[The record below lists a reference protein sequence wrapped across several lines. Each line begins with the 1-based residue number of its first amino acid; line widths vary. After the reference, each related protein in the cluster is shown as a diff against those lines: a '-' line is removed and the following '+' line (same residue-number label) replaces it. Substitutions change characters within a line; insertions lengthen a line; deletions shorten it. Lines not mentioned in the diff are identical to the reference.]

1 MGKIEVVVLRCDAE
15 QAVAEGPRAIASALM
30 DVVKA
35 PSAKAPS
42 AKAPSAKAPSA
53 GKPASE
59 GLGGMFGLFDGA
71 YDFGLDGA
79 GDAKSFP
86 IPEFDVKG
94 RRWDPVA
101 GLYRWAPSALTTNG
115 ASYSYIASSRSGYT
129 DELHNLDGPE
139 HNYPGVVVDRYGQP
153 YAQRVPYYN
162 ASAARKPRG
171 DNHGRRASSPMGS
184 VQGGGISA
192 PPLGR
197 GEQVIGYTP
206 KGTPIV
212 AQPRQQQ
219 PQALPTRV
227 GRQYPKVVI
236 GPDGR
241 EYVDT
246 LDPDK
251 PQNLRI
257 GRDGQQYIDVSS
269 QQQPQTHAPCAAA
282 VPVVQRRTRDS
293 PLRAARPEPTTKEQD
308 ASRDG
313 VPEGFVV
320 ILNKATGDRYAVP
333 ENVAHKYIEYHQT
346 QQQHEPTDDQELLT
360 TEMEQQRSIILELGH
375 NITKLLGHDC
385 KLLAA
390 AVPHIPLLKKYNIMD
405 CLGEKRGELQRQL
418 NEVIVSLHKETT
430 DVEHQRSL
438 IFDLGHDA
446 NRIFGHDYKL
456 IAAAVP
462 HIPIL
467 RKYKIS
473 QCIGERRLELQ
484 RQLDQVLSHSH
495 FPNGE
500 KIVPMHDVTTDDQQ
514 NLSTDVENQ
523 RSIIFELGHDLTRV
537 FGHDYRL
544 IAAAVPHLPVLKKH
558 NILECSSGEKG
569 VELKRQL
576 DGLFSHRHFPNGD
589 RIVRMHDPRD
599 DEVPDSKTPTKKHP
613 AAPEVAKDRVRQ
625 QQTAYDDTAVDRR
638 WIDEAVDKSTEI
650 DRQWQEE
657 MRKEK
662 EEAERMKR
670 HQEPYSRSTTDRR
683 PTAEQA
689 PQHTAQDHESA
700 DKAAGEYA
708 DIRKA
713 WREERHKVKEERK
726 KRHEERHDRRQ
737 AQKELKKMQDEE
749 ELKKKDGGSRHS
761 SSRTESTLSHWAS
774 TVTSERESRK
784 GQTEAQE
791 GQIETQNEDTRSRV
805 SSSHGW
811 NAGNTGDPTAG
822 NNSWDN
828 SGPPNEIQPP
838 ADNNI
843 AQTNPNPPTDG
854 NNEPQTTQEPLKAPS
869 YHHHTQSIMSS
880 NKSSYS
886 HPRSTTTSRTID
898 PNAAIQP
905 YFDVLH
911 PNDSK
916 ASNSK
921 TNIHQTPIPRT
932 PYVYPPTQAPHL
944 PSAALGD
951 RSHGVRAGKGAEYT
965 HATLRPKYL
974 DTMER
979 PYAVFVFEYRSVEK
993 LGQIL
998 GHRGE
1003 ELRSDMEKVQEEVG
1017 MGVLMNLPKEKLVEE
1032 LLRAKENAARGGG
1045 EAAAP
1050 AAVPE
1055 VAPPEQE
1062 KMRSIKAVETWNT
1075 KQQSYHAAPAV
1086 PAAEPAPAA
1095 APYIKAATHSHHS
1108 NSKKS
1113 ESKSK
1118 KPEDTK
1124 VPTVAGDLEN
1134 AWSTGG
1140 GDVAAEGAGFAQ
1152 VGEGNTGN
1160 TKW

>member
-1 MGKIEVVVLRCDAE
+1 VGKIEVVVLRCDAE

-115 ASYSYIASSRSGYT
+115 ASYSYTASLSSGYT
-129 DELHNLDGPE
+129 DKLHNLDGPE

-162 ASAARKPRG
+162 TSAARKPRG
-171 DNHGRRASSPMGS
+171 DNHGRRASSSMGS

-192 PPLGR
+192 PPLSR

-206 KGTPIV
+206 NGTPIV

-269 QQQPQTHAPCAAA
+269 QQQPQTHVSRAAA
-282 VPVVQRRTRDS
+282 VPAVQRQIHAS
-293 PLRAARPEPTTKEQD
+293 PRGVARPEPTMKEHH
-308 ASRDG
+308 ASADD

-320 ILNKATGDRYAVP
+320 IVNKVTGERYAVP
-333 ENVAHKYIEYHQT
+333 EDVAHKYIEYHQT
-346 QQQHEPTDDQELLT
+346 QRPLEPIDDQEPLST
-360 TEMEQQRSIILELGH
+360 DMKQQRSIIFELGH
-375 NITKLLGHDC
+375 RITKLFGHDC

-390 AVPHIPLLKKYNIMD
+390 AVPHLPLLRKYNIMD

-418 NEVIVSLHKETT
+418 NEVIVPLHKANT
-430 DVEHQRSL
+430 DDQQRQTPDIEHQRSL
-438 IFDLGHDA
+438 IFELGHDA

-484 RQLDQVLSHSH
+484 RQLDEVLAHSH
-495 FPNGE
+495 FPDGE
-500 KIVPMHDVTTDDQQ
+500 WIVPMHDG
-514 NLSTDVENQ
+514 NLSTDTENQ
-523 RSIIFELGHDLTRV
+523 RSIIFDLGHDITRV
-537 FGHDYRL
+537 LGHDYRL
-544 IAAAVPHLPVLKKH
+544 VAAAVPHVPFLKKY
-558 NILECSSGEKG
+558 NILHCIGEKG
-569 VELKRQL
+569 ADLKRQL
-576 DGLFSHRHFPNGD
+576 DEILSHRHFPNGD
-589 RIVRMHDPRD
+589 KIVPMHDPRD

-662 EEAERMKR
+662 DEERMKWHQLLNSRTTTNSR
-670 HQEPYSRSTTDRR
+670 HA
-683 PTAEQA
+683 AEKA
-689 PQHTAQDHESA
+689 PQEQPAHDNTAQDL
-700 DKAAGEYA
+700 DKAAEEFA
-708 DIRKA
+708 DIKKA
-713 WREERHKVKEERK
+713 WREERHKAKEERK
-726 KRHEERHDRRQ
+726 KRHEERHKRKQVQD
-737 AQKELKKMQDEE
+737 ELKKLQEE
-749 ELKKKDGGSRHS
+749 EESKKKQEEEEAKKNGGGSRHS
-761 SSRTESTLSHWAS
+761 SSRTGSTLSHWAS

-784 GQTEAQE
+784 GNTEAQNGENETPKDEIKSQKGE
-791 GQIETQNEDTRSRV
+791 GTNNGGWGDTDYTKVQPTGNWGGDETK
-805 SSSHGW
+805 
-811 NAGNTGDPTAG
+811 
-822 NNSWDN
+822 
-828 SGPPNEIQPP
+828 P
-838 ADNNI
+838 ADNNTP
-843 AQTNPNPPTDG
+843 ANPNPPTDG
-854 NNEPQTTQEPLKAPS
+854 NNEPQSTQEIPRAPS
-869 YHHHTQSIMSS
+869 HRNHAPSIMSS

-898 PNAAIQP
+898 PNAAVQP
-905 YFDVLH
+905 YFDILH

-921 TNIHQTPIPRT
+921 TNSHQTPIPRT
-932 PYVYPPTQAPHL
+932 PYVYPPTQAPHI

-951 RSHGVRAGKGAEYT
+951 RSHGVRAGKCAEYT

-993 LGQIL
+993 LGEIL
-998 GHRGE
+998 GRRGE
-1003 ELRSDMEKVQEEVG
+1003 ELRGDMGESAG
-1017 MGVLMNLPKEKLVEE
+1017 
-1032 LLRAKENAARGGG
+1032 RGRHGRVDEFAEG
-1045 EAAAP
+1045 EA
-1050 AAVPE
+1050 
-1055 VAPPEQE
+1055 
-1062 KMRSIKAVETWNT
+1062 R
-1075 KQQSYHAAPAV
+1075 
-1086 PAAEPAPAA
+1086 
-1095 APYIKAATHSHHS
+1095 
-1108 NSKKS
+1108 
-1113 ESKSK
+1113 
-1118 KPEDTK
+1118 
-1124 VPTVAGDLEN
+1124 
-1134 AWSTGG
+1134 
-1140 GDVAAEGAGFAQ
+1140 
-1152 VGEGNTGN
+1152 
-1160 TKW
+1160 

>member
-1 MGKIEVVVLRCDAE
+1 
-15 QAVAEGPRAIASALM
+15 
-30 DVVKA
+30 
-35 PSAKAPS
+35 
-42 AKAPSAKAPSA
+42 
-53 GKPASE
+53 
-59 GLGGMFGLFDGA
+59 MFGLFDGA

-115 ASYSYIASSRSGYT
+115 ASYSYTASSRSGYT

-162 ASAARKPRG
+162 TSAARKPRG
-171 DNHGRRASSPMGS
+171 DNHGRRASSSMGS

-212 AQPRQQQ
+212 AQPRLQQ

-282 VPVVQRRTRDS
+282 VPMVQRRTRDS

-360 TEMEQQRSIILELGH
+360 TDMEQQRSIILELGH

-576 DGLFSHRHFPNGD
+576 DELFSHRHFPNGD

-625 QQTAYDDTAVDRR
+625 QQTAYDDTAVDPR
-638 WIDEAVDKSTEI
+638 WIDETDDKATEI
-650 DRQWQEE
+650 DKQWKEE

-662 EEAERMKR
+662 EEKEEERMKW
-670 HQEPYSRSTTDRR
+670 HQLLNSKTTTNSRPAAEKEPQQQATHDD
-683 PTAEQA
+683 TAHDLDQA
-689 PQHTAQDHESA
+689 AVEF
-700 DKAAGEYA
+700 A
-708 DIRKA
+708 DIKKA
-713 WREERHKVKEERK
+713 WREERHKAKEERK
-726 KRHEERHDRRQ
+726 KRHEERHKRKQVQD
-737 AQKELKKMQDEE
+737 ELKKLQEE
-749 ELKKKDGGSRHS
+749 EESKKKQEEEEAKKNSDGSRHS
-761 SSRTESTLSHWAS
+761 SSRTGSTLSHWAS

-784 GQTEAQE
+784 GNTEAQNGENETPKDEIKSQKGE
-791 GQIETQNEDTRSRV
+791 GTNNGGWGDTDYTKVQPTGNWGGDETK
-805 SSSHGW
+805 
-811 NAGNTGDPTAG
+811 
-822 NNSWDN
+822 
-828 SGPPNEIQPP
+828 P
-838 ADNNI
+838 ADNNTP
-843 AQTNPNPPTDG
+843 ANPNPPTDG
-854 NNEPQTTQEPLKAPS
+854 NNEPQSTQEIPRAPS
-869 YHHHTQSIMSS
+869 HRNHAPSIMSS

-886 HPRSTTTSRTID
+886 HPRSTTSSRTID
-898 PNAAIQP
+898 PNAAVQP

-911 PNDSK
+911 PNNPK

-921 TNIHQTPIPRT
+921 ANTHQTLIPRT

-993 LGQIL
+993 LGEIL
-998 GHRGE
+998 GRRGE

-1032 LLRAKENAARGGG
+1032 LLKAKENAARGGG

-1055 VAPPEQE
+1055 IPAPVQVQE
-1062 KMRSIKAVETWNT
+1062 KTRSIKVVENWAA
-1075 KQQSYHAAPAV
+1075 QVVPPAAPVAPV
-1086 PAAEPAPAA
+1086 VAAPEPTPAPAA
-1095 APYIKAATHSHHS
+1095 KAATLSHHTHS
-1108 NSKKS
+1108 CQS
-1113 ESKSK
+1113 ENKSK
-1118 KPEDTK
+1118 TAEAPQAPSVKATGWAA
-1124 VPTVAGDLEN
+1124 VGAG
-1134 AWSTGG
+1134 TTGQQGG
-1140 GDVAAEGAGFAQ
+1140 GGGFAEGKDDASALNRGQ
-1152 VGEGNTGN
+1152 
-1160 TKW
+1160 KW